1 MYILKLP
8 KLVPVVEMCCP
19 FYLFYMFSRLNGL
32 LRAIAICKIALF
44 PFFLCH
50 YHRLLS
56 LFETFFGKQE
66 MRLRFHVYC
75 SLPMYTFTPV
85 QKLKCVIG
93 MCYK

>member
-44 PFFLCH
+44 PFFTCH
-50 YHRLLS
+50 YYWLLS
-56 LFETFFGKQE
+56 LFETYIGK
-66 MRLRFHVYC
+66 
-75 SLPMYTFTPV
+75 
-85 QKLKCVIG
+85 
-93 MCYK
+93 

>member
-44 PFFLCH
+44 PSSP
-50 YHRLLS
+50 LLA
-56 LFETFFGKQE
+56 TFIVWNRKERRDVWDFMFIARYLSTHIYPKS
-66 MRLRFHVYC
+66 F
-75 SLPMYTFTPV
+75 
-85 QKLKCVIG
+85 KA
-93 MCYK
+93 

>member
-44 PFFLCH
+44 PFLAIIGYFHCL
-50 YHRLLS
+50 
-56 LFETFFGKQE
+56 KQKGTN
-66 MRLRFHVYC
+66 RCLRFHVYC
-75 SLPMYTFTPV
+75 SLPKYTHLPKNF
-85 QKLKCVIG
+85 
-93 MCYK
+93 

>member
-44 PFFLCH
+44 PPCYYWLP
-50 YHRLLS
+50 S
-56 LFETFFGKQE
+56 LFEK
-66 MRLRFHVYC
+66 MLRFRVYW
-75 SLPMYTFTPV
+75 SLGTNNNFTK
-85 QKLKCVIG
+85 QST
-93 MCYK
+93 